1 MKRFSTIRPDSLA
14 RMMSIVVFFALAG
27 PSASVADTD
36 LPPGTARGSLTFEG
50 HTAELK
56 FAAAFVDQKDSDKP
70 VVLLLTDTKL
80 PTEKWTSEFDMM
92 RDKTKW
98 NGIVFFLKDGI
109 AIRSDIE
116 MTGRHTSISGIFELK
131 LDNSASKELT
141 GTATT
146 DEGAKNATLKV
157 TFHATL
163 K

>member
-1 MKRFSTIRPDSLA
+1 
-14 RMMSIVVFFALAG
+14 MMSIVVFFALAG
-27 PSASVADTD
+27 PSASVAETD
-36 LPPGTARGSLTFEG
+36 LPSGTARGSLTFEG

-98 NGIVFFLKDGI
+98 NGIVFFLKDGV

-116 MTGRHTSISGIFELK
+116 MNGRHTSISGIFELK

-146 DEGAKNATLKV
+146 DEGAKNAALKV

>member
-27 PSASVADTD
+27 PSASVAETG
-36 LPPGTARGSLTFEG
+36 LPSGTAQGSLTFEG

-98 NGIVFFLKDGI
+98 NGIVFFLKDGV

-116 MTGRHTSISGIFELK
+116 MNGRHTSISGIFELK
-131 LDNSASKELT
+131 LDNSASKDLT
-141 GTATT
+141 GKATT
-146 DEGAKNATLKV
+146 DEGAKDATLKV

>member
-1 MKRFSTIRPDSLA
+1 MNSLLPIRQ
-14 RMMSIVVFFALAG
+14 IALAF
-27 PSASVADTD
+27 SLSVILLLSLISPAIAAAEND
-36 LPPGTARGSLTFEG
+36 LPSGAARGSLTFEG
-50 HTAELK
+50 HTAEFK

-98 NGIVFFLKDGI
+98 NGIVFFLKDGV

-116 MTGRHTSISGIFELK
+116 MNGRHTSISGIFELK
-131 LDNSASKELT
+131 LDNSASKDLT
-141 GTATT
+141 GKATT
-146 DEGAKNATLKV
+146 DDGAKDATLKV